1 MAEQKKKDRAATLPL
16 KFDPKSLVGSFFH
29 ANAARGWQGVVVAEP
44 QPGLYLVELFSWLT
58 GHPNGQKL
66 IGAATMLAED
76 WTFYDSAEEMN
87 AHYEANPRM
96 FRGPEAGE

>member
-1 MAEQKKKDRAATLPL
+1 MTEKKDRAAALSL

-29 ANAARGWQGVVVAEP
+29 ANPERGWQGQVVAEP
-44 QPGLYLVELFSWLT
+44 QPGLYLVELYSWLS
-58 GHPNGQKL
+58 GRPNGQKL

-76 WTFYDSAEEMN
+76 WQFYDSAEKMT

-96 FRGPEAGE
+96 FRGPEVGE